1 LASQKYLKE
10 DSYTF
15 HNIMEAK
22 PKTQM
27 LEIIEYL
34 KINPNNPN
42 NNQNYLEL
50 LKKFSTDITHGPSY
64 KTLKPQLRAL
74 RQQII

>member
-1 LASQKYLKE
+1 
-10 DSYTF
+10 
-15 HNIMEAK
+15 
-22 PKTQM
+22 M

-74 RQQII
+74 RQQIV